1 MSKITKSQKRK
12 IKLRRKLNAKKRRR
26 EILQRRKNKSKPW
39 EPIKMRFFEMPKLF
53 RDEVTKEVRIDAI
66 RQIGKKAKEDFALKY
81 PALQKW
87 FEDYDSL
94 YILSFCAFYF
104 LSHPEGT
111 DPEAD
116 GTLEIYQHYIEL
128 LQAFALSQPR
138 TISAKPL
145 LQDAERLKNDLKDV
159 GRLMQM
165 RFLDLPEVVKTDKDL
180 HSFTLR
186 VGMMEHTIAVRNWA
200 YPYQM
205 KKVVCDLAALITD
218 DYENLYGID
227 IQKIIT
233 ILFELAYRS
242 EDFLNAHI
250 TKLRSYSKKGSCKEM
265 IKAYREAFPHV
276 IEMDDQQIDEMWK
289 MCGKNL
295 KKLSSLLMCHAD
307 FNLDKIHTFSLDDV
321 VSLYKDESK
330 RGNIKSALE
339 KLSYKFGDLK
349 DFNMEYFILDNPIH
363 IRPFIDLGKDKFY
376 TAIWGILPHIAMEIF
391 EYLISQDENL
401 RYKYNS
407 EIKSRYLEDNA
418 EQLFKQ
424 HFPTAQIYRGS
435 QWIEKTR
442 TPYEND
448 LTVVIDTFALIIEAK
463 SGKVTKPARR
473 GAPDRLF
480 ETLKTL
486 IEEPSEQAHRFK
498 VLLEGDKKV
507 HVFKNRRGEENRID
521 TTRIH
526 YYIPLGVTLAQLG
539 SISSNLKKMIA
550 AGVTTKT
557 IGQLAPSISL
567 TDLELIFELL
577 PLETEKIHYLARRR
591 EIEDHLQY
599 EGDEMDLLSFYL
611 DDGFNIGATEY
622 DGEVAINM
630 LSKSKELDP
639 FFIARSQGISLSKPE
654 LSMTTWW
661 KDILTQ
667 IHKRRPQN
675 WVETAYILLNSTKED
690 QGNFIKALD
699 RLQERIKKG
708 RTEKPHNWVSF
719 LSGPPRRRYS
729 IVGYIYTTED
739 KELRNNIMSTIL
751 HQESK
756 DDIRGVVIIGINH
769 NRSDYP
775 YSVLAGKLDT
785 NLFDDLSE
793 K

>member
-1 MSKITKSQKRK
+1 MKQSRE
-12 IKLRRKLNAKKRRR
+12 RNARKRRR
-26 EILQRRKNKSKPW
+26 EILQRKKNKIKPW
-39 EPIKMRFFEMPKLF
+39 APVKMRFFEMPKLF
-53 RDEVTKEVRIDAI
+53 RDEVPKEVRVDAI

-81 PALQKW
+81 PALQRW
-87 FEDYDSL
+87 FQDYDSL

-104 LSHPEGT
+104 MSHPEGT
-111 DPEAD
+111 DPEAN

-138 TISAKPL
+138 TISPKPL
-145 LQDAERLKNDLKDV
+145 LQDAECLKNDLKEV
-159 GRLMQM
+159 GKLMQM
-165 RFLDLPEVVKTDKDL
+165 RFLDLPEEVKTDKDL

-205 KKVVCDLAALITD
+205 KKVVCELASLIKD
-218 DYENLYGID
+218 DYEKLYGVD
-227 IQKIIT
+227 IEKIIA
-233 ILFELAYRS
+233 ILFELAYGS
-242 EDFLNAHI
+242 EDLLNEHI
-250 TKLRSYSKKGSCKEM
+250 TKLRSYAKKGSCKDM
-265 IKAYREAFPHV
+265 LTAYREAFPHV
-276 IEMDDQQIDEMWK
+276 IEMDDQQTEEMWK

-295 KKLSSLLMCHAD
+295 RKLSSLLMCHAD
-307 FNLDKIHTFSLDDV
+307 LNLDKIHTFSVGDV

-330 RGNIKSALE
+330 RNNIKSTLE
-339 KLSYKFGDLK
+339 KLAYKFGDLK
-349 DFNMEYFILDNPIH
+349 DFNMEHFILDNPIH
-363 IRPFIDLGKDKFY
+363 IKPFIDLGEDKFY
-376 TAIWGILPHIAMEIF
+376 TAVWGIFPHIAMEIF
-391 EYLISQDENL
+391 EFLISQDENL
-401 RYKYNS
+401 QDKYNN
-407 EIKSRYLEDNA
+407 EIKSRYLEDNV

-424 HFPTAQIYRGS
+424 YFPTAQVYRGS
-435 QWIEKTR
+435 QWIDEKSK

-448 LTVVIDTFALIIEAK
+448 LTVITDTFALVVEAK
-463 SGKVTKPARR
+463 SGKITKPARR

-480 ETLKTL
+480 ETLKAL

-498 VLLEGDKKV
+498 SLLAREKKI

-550 AGVTTKT
+550 AGITTKT

-577 PLETEKIHYLARRR
+577 PLEAEKIHYLARRR

-622 DGEVAINM
+622 EGDVAINM

-639 FFIARSQGISLSKPE
+639 FFIARSQGLSIPKPE
-654 LSMTTWW
+654 LSMTSWW
-661 KDILTQ
+661 KDILSQ

-675 WVETAYILLNSTKED
+675 WVETAYILLNSAKED
-690 QGNFIKALD
+690 QEKFIKSLD
-699 RLQERIKKG
+699 ILKERIRKG

-739 KELRNNIMSTIL
+739 RELRNSIMSTIL
-751 HQESK
+751 QQESK
-756 DDIRGVVIIGINH
+756 DKIRGVVIIGINL

-785 NLFDDLSE
+785 DLFDDLGE